1 MHKQTQEL
9 LQVATRLL
17 LRHEN
22 ELARLRA
29 DTSFVLCI
37 DAGDHSCLQLLKDAG
52 KRWAGLY
59 TEGKVTMPLRTMLMR
74 GLADPGPDL
83 QGGGLAARWR
93 DGLEPGLA
101 VSSVG
106 PQAETAGPFDNTG
119 PAFSHG
125 DHDHVG
131 HPGDPHLETECAPVL
146 QLREAVRRAGRGR
159 GSSIR
164 PDHKPQ
170 QSDGGRSAPYFQ
182 PTTCCR
188 LLGFRVRPVRGARQP
203 LAKMLEQ
210 KFTNATYCDW
220 KAKDSWTGWK
230 DRSPT

>member
-83 QGGGLAARWR
+83 QGGGL
-93 DGLEPGLA
+93 GCKM
-101 VSSVG
+101 
-106 PQAETAGPFDNTG
+106 AGWP
-119 PAFSHG
+119 
-125 DHDHVG
+125 
-131 HPGDPHLETECAPVL
+131 
-146 QLREAVRRAGRGR
+146 
-159 GSSIR
+159 
-164 PDHKPQ
+164 
-170 QSDGGRSAPYFQ
+170 
-182 PTTCCR
+182 
-188 LLGFRVRPVRGARQP
+188 
-203 LAKMLEQ
+203 
-210 KFTNATYCDW
+210 
-220 KAKDSWTGWK
+220 
-230 DRSPT
+230 